1 MAVVSMQEIL
11 KDAFARRYGVGAFNI
26 VNDLTMDAVLTAAA
40 ETRSPVIVQVS
51 VKTVKVMGARLI
63 RLMFEEMASRVPV
76 PATLHLDHCPDRK
89 VIEECVAAG
98 WNSVLFDASNLTYE
112 DNMAQTREVVALAH
126 KTGVAVEGELEA
138 VKGVE
143 DGVGSEEGGAVV
155 ALDKALAFIR
165 ETRVDSFAPAIG
177 TAHGVYKGTPK
188 INFQRVAEIVAAE
201 PVPLVVHGGTGLS
214 EETFREL
221 IRLGAPKVNISTQL
235 KITMADGFREYLTAK
250 PTEYD
255 PLKLL
260 GAVKKKVVT
269 QVAEF
274 MRIFGSEGK
283 A

>member
-1 MAVVSMQEIL
+1 
-11 KDAFARRYGVGAFNI
+11 
-26 VNDLTMDAVLTAAA
+26 
-40 ETRSPVIVQVS
+40 
-51 VKTVKVMGARLI
+51 
-63 RLMFEEMASRVPV
+63 
-76 PATLHLDHCPDRK
+76 
-89 VIEECVAAG
+89 
-98 WNSVLFDASNLTYE
+98 
-112 DNMAQTREVVALAH
+112 
-126 KTGVAVEGELEA
+126 
-138 VKGVE
+138 
-143 DGVGSEEGGAVV
+143 
-155 ALDKALAFIR
+155 
-165 ETRVDSFAPAIG
+165 
-177 TAHGVYKGTPK
+177 
-188 INFQRVAEIVAAE
+188 VAEIVAAE

>member
-1 MAVVSMQEIL
+1 MQEIL